1 MGSTVPNWPPVSG
14 EYITGD
20 PGSQAAVITLA
31 SELDKERL
39 TRHCALVGSMKTEN
53 IGIEKVVANI
63 VSNTNIRYLLVC
75 GAEVH
80 GHLSG
85 DAIMAMHRS
94 GIDDEGRIIEAKGA
108 IPFITNIDSDTINI
122 WRSQVVEVIDLI
134 NVEDMDR
141 IVQAIDDLAPTDE
154 FEGEPLLI
162 SFGGGGETVEEG
174 TTVISPELVS
184 LEARIRTIESDV
196 KDLGKVQKIM
206 SGMYSG
212 MFQGFVIGFVITF
225 ILLLLRRLI

>member
-20 PGSQAAVITLA
+20 PESQAAVITLA

-39 TRHCALVGSMKTEN
+39 TQHCALVGSMKTEN

-63 VSNTNIRYLLVC
+63 VSNTNIRYLVIC

-85 DAIMAMHRS
+85 DAVMAMHRS
-94 GIDDEGRIIEAKGA
+94 GIDEEGRITEAKGA
-108 IPFITNIDSDTINI
+108 IPYITNIDIDTINI
-122 WRSQVVEVIDLI
+122 WRSQVEVIDLI

-141 IVQAIDDLAPTDE
+141 IVQTIDGLAQKEE
-154 FEGEPLLI
+154 FESEPLLL
-162 SFGGGGETVEEG
+162 SFGGAGETVEEG
-174 TTVISPELVS
+174 MTVISPELVS
-184 LEARIRTIESDV
+184 LEARIRAIESDV

-212 MFQGFVIGFVITF
+212 MFQGFAIGFVITF
-225 ILLLLRRLI
+225 LLLLLRRLI

>member
-20 PGSQAAVITLA
+20 PESQAAVITLA

-63 VSNTNIRYLLVC
+63 VSNTNIRYLVIC

-85 DAIMAMHRS
+85 DAVMAMHRS
-94 GIDDEGRIIEAKGA
+94 GIDEEGRIIGAKGA
-108 IPFITNIDSDTINI
+108 IPYITNIDIDTINI
-122 WRSQVVEVIDLI
+122 WRSQVEMIDLI

-141 IVQAIDDLAPTDE
+141 IVQAIDGLAQKEE

-162 SFGGGGETVEEG
+162 SFGGGGEIVEEG
-174 TTVISPELVS
+174 TTVMSPELVS

-212 MFQGFVIGFVITF
+212 MFQGFVIGFVITV

>member
-20 PGSQAAVITLA
+20 PESQAAVITLA

-39 TRHCALVGSMKTEN
+39 TRHCALAGSMKTEN

-63 VSNTNIRYLLVC
+63 VSNTNIRYLLIC

-85 DAIMAMHRS
+85 DAVMAMHRS
-94 GIDDEGRIIEAKGA
+94 GIDEEGRIIEAKGA
-108 IPFITNIDSDTINI
+108 IPYITNIDIDTINI
-122 WRSQVVEVIDLI
+122 WRSQVEMIDLI

-141 IVQAIDDLAPTDE
+141 IVQAIDGLAQKEE

-162 SFGGGGETVEEG
+162 SFGGTGKTEEEG
-174 TTVISPELVS
+174 VTVMSPELVS

-212 MFQGFVIGFVITF
+212 MFQGFVIGFVITV

>member
-20 PGSQAAVITLA
+20 PESQAAVITLA

-39 TRHCALVGSMKTEN
+39 TQHCALVGSMKTEN

-63 VSNTNIRYLLVC
+63 VSNTNIRYLVIC

-85 DAIMAMHRS
+85 DAVMAMHRS
-94 GIDDEGRIIEAKGA
+94 GIDEEGRIIEAKGA
-108 IPFITNIDSDTINI
+108 IPYITNIDIDTINI
-122 WRSQVVEVIDLI
+122 WRSQVEVIDLI

-141 IVQAIDDLAPTDE
+141 IVQTIDGLAQKEE
-154 FEGEPLLI
+154 FEGEPLLL
-162 SFGGGGETVEEG
+162 SFGGAGETVEEG
-174 TTVISPELVS
+174 MTVISPELVS
-184 LEARIRTIESDV
+184 LEARIRAIESDV

-225 ILLLLRRLI
+225 LLLLLRRLI

>member
-20 PGSQAAVITLA
+20 PESQAAVITLA

-39 TRHCALVGSMKTEN
+39 TQHCALVGSMKTEN

-63 VSNTNIRYLLVC
+63 VSNTNIRYLVIC

-85 DAIMAMHRS
+85 DAVMAMHRS
-94 GIDDEGRIIEAKGA
+94 GIDEEGRITEAKGA
-108 IPFITNIDSDTINI
+108 IPYITNIDIDTINI
-122 WRSQVVEVIDLI
+122 WRSQVEVIDLI

-141 IVQAIDDLAPTDE
+141 IVQTIDGLAQNEE
-154 FEGEPLLI
+154 FEGEPLLL
-162 SFGGGGETVEEG
+162 SFGGAGETVEEG
-174 TTVISPELVS
+174 MTVISPELVS
-184 LEARIRTIESDV
+184 LEARIRAIESDV

-212 MFQGFVIGFVITF
+212 MFQGFAIGFVITF
-225 ILLLLRRLI
+225 LLLLLRRLI

>member
-14 EYITGD
+14 EYIAGD
-20 PGSQAAVITLA
+20 PESQAAVITLA

-39 TRHCALVGSMKTEN
+39 TQHCALVGSMKTEN

-85 DAIMAMHRS
+85 DAVMAMHRS
-94 GIDDEGRIIEAKGA
+94 GIDEEGRIIEAKGA
-108 IPFITNIDSDTINI
+108 IPYITNIDIDTINI
-122 WRSQVVEVIDLI
+122 WRSQVEVIDLI
-134 NVEDMDR
+134 KVEDMDR
-141 IVQAIDDLAPTDE
+141 IVQALDDLAPTDE

-162 SFGGGGETVEEG
+162 SFGGASETVEEG
-174 TTVISPELVS
+174 ITVMSPELVS

-212 MFQGFVIGFVITF
+212 MFQGFVIGFVITV

>member
-14 EYITGD
+14 EYIAGD
-20 PGSQAAVITLA
+20 PESQAAVITLA

-39 TRHCALVGSMKTEN
+39 TQHCALVGSMKTEN

-85 DAIMAMHRS
+85 DAVMAMHRS
-94 GIDDEGRIIEAKGA
+94 GIDEEGRIIEAKGA
-108 IPFITNIDSDTINI
+108 IPYITNIDIDTINI
-122 WRSQVVEVIDLI
+122 WRSQVEVIDLI

-141 IVQAIDDLAPTDE
+141 IVQTIDGLAQKEE
-154 FEGEPLLI
+154 FEGEPLLL
-162 SFGGGGETVEEG
+162 SFGGAGETVEEG
-174 TTVISPELVS
+174 MTVISPELVS
-184 LEARIRTIESDV
+184 LEARIRAIESDV

-225 ILLLLRRLI
+225 LLLLLRRLI

>member
-20 PGSQAAVITLA
+20 PESQAAVITLA

-39 TRHCALVGSMKTEN
+39 TQHCALVGSMKTEN

-63 VSNTNIRYLLVC
+63 VSNTNIRYLVIC

-85 DAIMAMHRS
+85 DAVMAMHRS
-94 GIDDEGRIIEAKGA
+94 GIDEEGRITEAKGA
-108 IPFITNIDSDTINI
+108 IPYITNIDIDTINI
-122 WRSQVVEVIDLI
+122 WRSQVEVIDLI

-141 IVQAIDDLAPTDE
+141 IVQTIDGLAQKEE
-154 FEGEPLLI
+154 FEGEPLLL
-162 SFGGGGETVEEG
+162 SFGGAGETVEEG
-174 TTVISPELVS
+174 MTVISPELVS
-184 LEARIRTIESDV
+184 LEARIRAIESDV

-212 MFQGFVIGFVITF
+212 MFQGFAIGFVITF
-225 ILLLLRRLI
+225 LLILLRRLI

>member
-94 GIDDEGRIIEAKGA
+94 GIDEEGRIIEAKGA
-108 IPFITNIDSDTINI
+108 IPYITNIDSDTINI
-122 WRSQVVEVIDLI
+122 WRSQVEMIDLI

-141 IVQAIDDLAPTDE
+141 IVQTIDGLAQKEE

-162 SFGGGGETVEEG
+162 SFGGAGETEEEG
-174 TTVISPELVS
+174 MTVMSPELVS